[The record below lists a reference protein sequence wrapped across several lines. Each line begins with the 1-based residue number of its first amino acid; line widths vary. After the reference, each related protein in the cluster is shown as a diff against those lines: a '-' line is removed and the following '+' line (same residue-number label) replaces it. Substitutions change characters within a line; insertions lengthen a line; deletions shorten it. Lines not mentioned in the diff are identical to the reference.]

1 VKGERRLSRS
11 PYMEWAKRHA
21 AAPYDLAASGVA
33 SFPLAEL
40 PVTLDDLEI
49 TGTAGYGYAPLQE
62 RLAAR
67 CRVPA
72 ECVVAATGTSMAN
85 YLAMAA
91 LIEPGDEIL
100 IEEPTYELLVRTASY
115 LGAEVR
121 RFVRR
126 PEDGFAID
134 PEAVDRAFGPRTR
147 LVVVTNLHNPSS
159 VRASDETLSQ
169 VAQVTRSRGARLL
182 VDEVYLEACFDAEA
196 RSAFH
201 LGPGIV
207 TTASLTKAYGLSG
220 LRCGWI
226 LAEPSLAER
235 MWRLWDLHG
244 ASAAHS
250 AERLSIVAL
259 DHLPG
264 IRERAKTL
272 LERNRARLTD
282 ALGSRDDLV
291 MAWPESGTTVF
302 PRLVHGRV
310 DDFCR
315 DLRERHQTSVV
326 PGHFFGAPE
335 HFRVGI
341 GGPTPVVAE
350 GLVRLVR
357 ALEDGV
363 GA

>member
-21 AAPYDLAASGVA
+21 AAPYDLATSGVV

-40 PVTLDDLEI
+40 SVTLDDLEI

-91 LIEPGDEIL
+91 LIEPGDEVL

-134 PEAVDRAFGPRTR
+134 PEAVDRAIGPRTR

-159 VRASDETLSQ
+159 VRATDETLSR

-220 LRCGWI
+220 LRCGWV
-226 LAEPSLAER
+226 LAEASLAER

-244 ASAAHS
+244 ASAAHP
-250 AERLSIVAL
+250 AERLSVVAL
-259 DHLPG
+259 DHLPA
-264 IRERAKTL
+264 IRERARAL
-272 LERNRARLTD
+272 LERNRALLTD
-282 ALGSRDDLV
+282 ALSSRKDLAV
-291 MAWPESGTTVF
+291 VWPDAGTTLF
-302 PRLVHGRV
+302 PRLLGGRV
-310 DDFCR
+310 DDLCHE
-315 DLRERHQTSVV
+315 LRERRETSVV
-326 PGHFFGAPE
+326 PGRFFDAPD

-341 GGPTPVVAE
+341 GGPTPIVAE
-350 GLVRLVR
+350 GLARVVRV
-357 ALEDGV
+357 LEEGG